1 MLDLIAIAQSS
12 PGAIAVNGAIVVGY
26 KLAGIVGVFIS
37 ILATILPPFVFL
49 SVISFFYTV
58 FSQNMIIQ
66 LLLKGMQAGVGA
78 VICSVV
84 LDMGKGII
92 HSRNI
97 SSILIMVISFCIT
110 YLNINVIFVVIACI
124 LIGVLRVLY
133 SFKGG
138 KKI

>member
-1 MLDLIAIAQSS
+1 M
-12 PGAIAVNGAIVVGY
+12 VGY

-110 YLNINVIFVVIACI
+110 YFLNINVIFVVIACI